1 MNEPTDLPAAD
12 QASPVAV
19 EEVSVTV
26 RHWRIRFAGA
36 PLADLY
42 WEQGAVGS
50 QCRLYFDGDLKADVM
65 RQVLDGLAPLFA
77 TLPPGRCVIQRGH
90 LVSSLDFGEGG

>member
-1 MNEPTDLPAAD
+1 MKEPTDHAAAHD
-12 QASPVAV
+12 ASPVAV

-42 WEQGAVGS
+42 WEHGEAGS
-50 QCRLYFDGDLKADVM
+50 QCRLYFDGDLKAEIM
-65 RQVLDGLAPLFA
+65 RQVLDGLAPLLA

-90 LVSSLDFGEGG
+90 LVSSLDFGR